1 MQSWATTIEKPSYSL
16 CSKTQAL
23 KHLLSILLITC
34 LSIALYASALKNG
47 FVYDDNETIVNNALI
62 KDFANLPKLF
72 QVDYFEGSGEATF
85 RPVVTFSYFIDYAL
99 FGLSPWGFHL
109 TNIILHAVNGILL
122 YTFLTL
128 LIREP
133 ECQES
138 KTHSAHDKFKL
149 QPLIISLLFITNPV
163 LTEAV
168 NAISYREDL
177 LTFFF
182 YMATLN
188 LYLILRSN
196 LSVVR
201 NTLWFCLLL
210 ATSCLLYFLALL
222 SKEMALTLPLI
233 VYCYE
238 WIYAEKN
245 KRSLHTTLS
254 NAGYIAVTLIY
265 VYLRFFCFRNPG
277 VVESTSWGLMER
289 LLTTPWILIHYFKI
303 TLFPVSL
310 SADYVIAPVKSPVSL
325 AFILPLMMVI
335 LVLTASV
342 LLRKRNKGL
351 TFGILF
357 FIITLIP
364 VYNVIPI
371 ANPFAE
377 RYLYLPLCGFAV
389 ITGSFIYLIY
399 ETLYFKGKIAN
410 RYLMM
415 SLFTLLSIFS
425 LTVIKRNGVW
435 NTDQML
441 WADTVKKV
449 PSSYRAHIG
458 IGVALTY
465 HGKFDEAI
473 REFKTAA
480 GLNPSYLEAHYNL
493 GNVYYIVGRIEES
506 IEEFKAT
513 VRLNP
518 YYFNAQNNLG
528 VVYYKMGRL
537 DEAIPPLETA
547 LRLNPRNPK
556 FHADLANAYA
566 QKGKLDEAH
575 KHYQTALMLNPG
587 LVWINYKLRD
597 LSLKK
602 GIK

>member
-1 MQSWATTIEKPSYSL
+1 MVG
-16 CSKTQAL
+16 SK
-23 KHLLSILLITC
+23 HILSILLIIVLVLVVYGNT
-34 LSIALYASALKNG
+34 LNNG
-47 FVYDDNETIVNNALI
+47 FVYDDPDVTINNAMI
-62 KDFANLPKLF
+62 KRFTNLFLLF
-72 QVDYFEGSGEATF
+72 KKEYFVLSQEMSY
-85 RPVVTFSYFIDYAL
+85 RPVVTFTYFLDYAL
-99 FGLSPWGFHL
+99 FGLNPWGYHL
-109 TNIILHAVNGILL
+109 INVLLHITNGVLL
-122 YTFLTL
+122 YTFLASLLKQTTETL
-128 LIREP
+128 QTKEPLAMLIFVN
-133 ECQES
+133 
-138 KTHSAHDKFKL
+138 K
-149 QPLIISLLFITNPV
+149 PLLISLLFVIHPA

-168 NAISYREDL
+168 NVISFREDL
-177 LTFFF
+177 LSFLF
-182 YMATLN
+182 YIGTLN
-188 LYLILRSN
+188 IYLTIRTGRKSLLRTSLYALSCILYL
-196 LSVVR
+196 
-201 NTLWFCLLL
+201 F
-210 ATSCLLYFLALL
+210 ALL
-222 SKEMALTLPLI
+222 SKEMSVTLPIMVL
-233 VYCYE
+233 CYE
-238 WIYAEKN
+238 WAFGNLKGKHFSRLFNRYN
-245 KRSLHTTLS
+245 T
-254 NAGYIAVTLIY
+254 GYFIVTFAYL
-265 VYLRFFCFRNPG
+265 YLRLLPFYNPFERSIRAWNL
-277 VVESTSWGLMER
+277 VER
-289 LLTTPWILIHYFKI
+289 LLTIPWLLLHYFR
-303 TLFPVSL
+303 LAAFPVSL

-325 AFILPLMMVI
+325 AFILPLMIVI